1 MQYLLDI
8 GCDVNAARKCLPMAV
23 ETGNIALV
31 KLLLEHGAAV
41 DETTVY
47 DDGSAE
53 RTPKEGA
60 ELYGFGEILELLEQ
74 YQQ

>member
-1 MQYLLDI
+1 MFTD
-8 GCDVNAARKCLPMAV
+8 GC

-53 RTPKEGA
+53 RTPKKA
-60 ELYGFGEILELLEQ
+60 QNYMDLVKF
-74 YQQ
+74 

>member
-1 MQYLLDI
+1 
-8 GCDVNAARKCLPMAV
+8 
-23 ETGNIALV
+23 
-31 KLLLEHGAAV
+31 LEHGAAV

-74 YQQ
+74 Y

>member
-1 MQYLLDI
+1 MSFTADI
-8 GCDVNAARKCLPMAV
+8 APTILKFHQIHIILR
-23 ETGNIALV
+23 
-31 KLLLEHGAAV
+31 LLLEHGAAV